1 MNEDKNTSSSKH
13 TRAMPGEDEVQR
25 LLAAAGHRPPL
36 PAEDLAAI
44 KTSAE
49 AEWRRLVQTEQQGSR
64 LWVRGAMAM
73 AALLLLALFV
83 GLWWRAPKAPIVPD
97 LMATVELLAGE
108 VRLVGPPGAQGDA
121 ATQLAV
127 GMGLVAGI
135 AVETLPGDETARLAL
150 RLAGGESVRLAAD
163 SRIRLA
169 SPLLL
174 ELERGALYVD
184 TGRKADAAGV
194 VEILTPFGVV
204 RDIGTQYEVRL
215 VDGETSAVRVR
226 VREGVV
232 SLTYGEA
239 VYRAASGQ
247 ELTLRRDGSV
257 TAGSVEP
264 YGPDWSWVVA
274 AAPGLDIEGQTLS
287 SYLHWVERETGWSV
301 GFADP
306 VLERSAA
313 TILLY
318 GTIEGLDPEESLDLI
333 LPGSGLDYRVA
344 NGRLEIVKASGDTAE
359 D

>member
-1 MNEDKNTSSSKH
+1 M
-13 TRAMPGEDEVQR
+13 
-25 LLAAAGHRPPL
+25 
-36 PAEDLAAI
+36 
-44 KTSAE
+44 
-49 AEWRRLVQTEQQGSR
+49 
-64 LWVRGAMAM
+64 
-73 AALLLLALFV
+73 
-83 GLWWRAPKAPIVPD
+83 
-97 LMATVELLAGE
+97 
-108 VRLVGPPGAQGDA
+108 GPPGAQGDA
-121 ATQLAV
+121 ATELAV